1 MTATVYNGVLQGTG
15 ATHIQALYNNNTG
28 KNVRIVWNYIQA
40 GNSNPSEVEMIVGPI
55 TTLPGHSSGNNLDT
69 ILLTLPSGFSAGK
82 NLGIF
87 RNDTNTAH
95 RGSGGTPGSFPT
107 EMMLSDGD
115 KISVRIPSQIG
126 SYVNALHYNFVAI
139 TED

>member
-1 MTATVYNGVLQGTG
+1 MAATVYNGVLQGTG
-15 ATHIQALYNNNTG
+15 ATHIQTLYNNNTG
-28 KNVRIVWNYIQA
+28 KNVRVVWNYIQA
-40 GNSNPSEVEMIVGPI
+40 GNSSPSEVEMIVGPI

-69 ILLTLPSGFSAGK
+69 ILLTLTYGFAAGK
-82 NLGIF
+82 NLGIL

-95 RGSGGTPGSFPT
+95 RGGGGTYGSFPT

-115 KISVRIPSQIG
+115 KISIRIPSQIG
-126 SYVNALHYNFVAI
+126 SYVNGLHYNFVAI